1 MNTRLLLM
9 FLIVALAAPAAYA
22 RDLNEQVLKILA
34 EVPLIDG
41 HNDVPWQF
49 RSRVKNKIEDLR
61 FHQDTSRLDKPMH
74 TDIPRLK
81 QGGVGAQFWSVW
93 IPTSLSRYEAV
104 AVTLE
109 QIDLVH
115 RLNARFPETFELALT
130 ADDVVR
136 IHGSGKIAS
145 LIGMEGGH
153 SIGNSLGVLRMMYDI
168 GARYMTLTH
177 WKNTDWAD
185 AATDAP
191 AHGGLTKF
199 GKEVVREMNRMGM
212 LVDLSHVS
220 AKTMADAIKVSK
232 APVIFSHSG
241 ASAINPHPRNVPD
254 SVLKKVKRNRGI
266 VMVDFLESYVSKTV
280 WEHGAKARAEKARLQ
295 TMHLGDPTGVE
306 NGMKAWHA
314 SNPAP
319 KSTLSDV
326 VDHMDHIKKL
336 IGVDYIGIGSDFD
349 GMGPGPTGLEDVSTY
364 PALLKELLKRGYT
377 EKDVKKIAGLNLLR
391 VMREAEKVAKKLQA
405 KGHASSMRLEL
416 KEK

>member
-1 MNTRLLLM
+1 MKTRLLLT
-9 FLIVALAAPAAYA
+9 LALVGLLVPHVQA
-22 RDLNEQVLKILA
+22 RDLDQQVLKILA

-49 RSRVKNKIEDLR
+49 RSRVKNKIEDLK
-61 FHQDTSRLDKPMH
+61 FHQGTGGLDKPMH

-93 IPTSLSRYEAV
+93 IPVSLSRYEAV

-115 RLNARFPETFELALT
+115 QLNARFPETFELALT
-130 ADDVVR
+130 AKDVVR

-191 AHGGLTKF
+191 KHGGLTKF

-220 AKTMADAIKVSK
+220 AKTMTDALKISK

-241 ASAINPHPRNVPD
+241 AFAINPHPRNVPD
-254 SVLKKVKRNRGI
+254 AVLKKVKRNRGI
-266 VMVDFLESYVSKTV
+266 VMVDFLESYVSKSV
-280 WEHGAKARAEKARLQ
+280 WEHGAQARGEKARLE

-314 SNPAP
+314 SHPAP
-319 KSTLSDV
+319 KATLAEV

-364 PALLKELLKRGYT
+364 PALLKELLKRGYS
-377 EKDVKKIAGLNLLR
+377 EQDVKQIAGLNLLR
-391 VMREAEKVAKKLQA
+391 VMRDAEKVAKKLQ
-405 KGHASSMRLEL
+405 KKRHGSSMRLEV
-416 KEK
+416 KE

>member
-1 MNTRLLLM
+1 MKTRLLL
-9 FLIVALAAPAAYA
+9 VCALGALLTATAHA

-49 RSRVKNKIEDLR
+49 RSRVKNKIEDLK
-61 FHQDTSRLDKPMH
+61 FHQSTARLDSPMH

-115 RLNARFPETFELALT
+115 RLNDRFPETFELALT
-130 ADDVVR
+130 GDDNVR

-153 SIGNSLGVLRMMYDI
+153 SIGNCLGVLRMMYDI

-177 WKNTDWAD
+177 WHNTDWAD

-191 AHGGLTKF
+191 KHGGLTRF
-199 GKEVVREMNRMGM
+199 GKEVVGEMNRMGM

-220 AKTMADAIKVSK
+220 AKTMTDALKVSK
-232 APVIFSHSG
+232 APVIYSHSG
-241 ASAINPHPRNVPD
+241 AFAINPHPRNVPD
-254 SVLKKVKRNRGI
+254 DVLKKVKRNRGI
-266 VMVDFLESYVSKTV
+266 VMVDFLESYVSKAV
-280 WEHGAKARAEKARLQ
+280 WEHGAKARAEKARLKS
-295 TMHLGDPTGVE
+295 MNLGNPTGVE
-306 NGMKAWHA
+306 NGMKAWNA

-326 VDHMDHIKKL
+326 VDHLSLIHI
-336 IGVDYIGIGSDFD
+336 
-349 GMGPGPTGLEDVSTY
+349 
-364 PALLKELLKRGYT
+364 
-377 EKDVKKIAGLNLLR
+377 
-391 VMREAEKVAKKLQA
+391 
-405 KGHASSMRLEL
+405 
-416 KEK
+416 